1 MREVEVVE
9 RLNDY
14 LDIRHVLYANEI
26 RMGIGIPDIMIGFDV
41 SDGHINIKDYYLLKT
56 YELISQNEGQKVEDI
71 LLKSNIPKSTMKKNM
86 SYLRS
91 QEIINVIDSNIQIIK
106 ELDFNKIGVNI
117 SIEVKVKNWRM
128 GLIQAQRY
136 LSFSDYSYLA
146 LPVEHIGSIQEEEFF
161 GTGIGLL
168 SIGKNIVT
176 EVIKPSKSN
185 QCDNFFKYMSISSL
199 LSSITLDNSKN
210 DNFEETSLLWS

>member
-14 LDIRHVLYANEI
+14 LDIKHILYANEI
-26 RMGIGIPDIMIGFDV
+26 RMAIGIPDIMIGFDV
-41 SDGHINIKDYYLLKT
+41 SDFHVKIKDYYLLKT
-56 YELISQNEGQKVEDI
+56 YELISQNEGKKVEEVFV
-71 LLKSNIPKSTMKKNM
+71 KSTISKSIMKKNI
-86 SYLRS
+86 SYLQS
-91 QEIINVIDSNIQIIK
+91 QEIIDIVDSHIKIIK
-106 ELDFNKIGVNI
+106 VLDFNNIGVNI

-146 LPVEHIGSIQEEEFF
+146 LPEEYMGSIQEKEFID
-161 GTGIGLL
+161 TGIGLL
-168 SIGKNIVT
+168 SIGENNVT

-185 QCDNFFKYMSISSL
+185 QCDSYFKYMSISSL
-199 LSSITLDNSKN
+199 LNNMALGRLQNIH
-210 DNFEETSLLWS
+210 FEEASLIWS